1 MEDSIKPH
9 AESATQPAS
18 LAEDVQ
24 TQAHAL
30 TQGLP
35 PALAHAKQD
44 ETAWL
49 SFDQIPLTL
58 VDERHYS
65 QVMGESIIGSL
76 VLLTLASLFI
86 ILVATVPLL
95 IALPI
100 LSALAL
106 VLSTICYFR
115 YAHAK
120 SIGYG
125 VCENELLMQKGVIW
139 FKRVSLPYTRLQHIS
154 LSQGPIE
161 RKFGLHTLKC
171 FSAGSGSAEIE
182 LPGLE
187 SRTAEKLRQHLLAKA
202 GIASQTVNSPQAQEL
217 AAESVQEAVAA
228 PEDNS
233 INGTEANS
241 GAKAENVTPHTVTT
255 EAAQPS
261 TESAPLPAKSER

>member
-1 MEDSIKPH
+1 MEDSIKPMT
-9 AESATQPAS
+9 EPVN
-18 LAEDVQ
+18 LAEDLQ
-24 TQAHAL
+24 LDTH
-30 TQGLP
+30 TLP
-35 PALAHAKQD
+35 PALSHTKQD
-44 ETAWL
+44 ESDWL

-58 VDERHYS
+58 VDERHYT
-65 QVMGESIIGSL
+65 QVMGESILASL
-76 VLLTLASLFI
+76 VLFTLLSLFI

-106 VLSTICYFR
+106 VLSTISYFR

-125 VCENELLMQKGVIW
+125 VCDNELLMQKGVIW
-139 FKRVSLPYTRLQHIS
+139 FKRISLPYTRLQHIS

-202 GIASQTVNSPQAQEL
+202 GIASETTNSQLVQESLPEALTPSEETSFTQAQE
-217 AAESVQEAVAA
+217 AK
-228 PEDNS
+228 PE
-233 INGTEANS
+233 T
-241 GAKAENVTPHTVTT
+241 
-255 EAAQPS
+255 
-261 TESAPLPAKSER
+261 SAPITSESER